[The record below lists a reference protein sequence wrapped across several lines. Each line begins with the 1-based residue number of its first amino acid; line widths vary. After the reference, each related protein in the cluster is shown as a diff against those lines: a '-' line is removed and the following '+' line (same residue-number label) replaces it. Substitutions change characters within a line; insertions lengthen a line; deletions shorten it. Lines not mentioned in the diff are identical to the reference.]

1 MFKSQKAIDLIGGAF
16 SQNVSVQG
24 LCWNQLCSERNKNE
38 NIGL

>member
-1 MFKSQKAIDLIGGAF
+1 MFKSQKAIDLIGSAF

-24 LCWNQLCSERNKNE
+24 LCWNQLYSKGKKNE